1 MAEPIT
7 LTELEGAV
15 LTEIGYRGQRTSFQ
29 VRRAFQQSPT
39 SSWSGSAGAVY
50 PAIERLT
57 AAGLVH
63 AELQVGGRGT
73 RTLSLTEVG
82 NVSLLRWTQ
91 DATRAGAL
99 GADSFRLRVGLWRTL
114 ALRDQI
120 DLAGTMRAQILAE
133 LTILNGRGDLDPIEA
148 VGNRMAI
155 RQQQLRLEWLDEWE
169 RELSS
174 SSDAVQR

>member
-1 MAEPIT
+1 M
-7 LTELEGAV
+7 
-15 LTEIGYRGQRTSFQ
+15 
-29 VRRAFQQSPT
+29 
-39 SSWSGSAGAVY
+39 
-50 PAIERLT
+50 
-57 AAGLVH
+57 
-63 AELQVGGRGT
+63 
-73 RTLSLTEVG
+73 LSLTEAG
-82 NVSLLRWTQ
+82 NVSLLRWTR
-91 DATRAGAL
+91 DTARAGAL

-133 LTILNGRGDLDPIEA
+133 LTILNGREDLDPIEA

-155 RQQQLRLEWLDEWE
+155 RQQQLRLEWLDDWE